1 MTAALARWL
10 REEWRLACIPTWANG
25 AYATPVHAPC
35 TLADPRCAALAV
47 EQAKL
52 YARMRRMRSR
62 ALDRDDLTTS
72 MHTDVRATINAARR
86 DAGPTVQLVR
96 RAK

>member
-10 REEWRLACIPTWANG
+10 REEWRLARLPTWADG
-25 AYATPVHAPC
+25 AYAGPAPC

-52 YARMRRMRSR
+52 YARMRRLKSH

-72 MHTDVRATINAARR
+72 MHTDIRNTINAALREC
-86 DAGPTVQLVR
+86 GPTVQLVR